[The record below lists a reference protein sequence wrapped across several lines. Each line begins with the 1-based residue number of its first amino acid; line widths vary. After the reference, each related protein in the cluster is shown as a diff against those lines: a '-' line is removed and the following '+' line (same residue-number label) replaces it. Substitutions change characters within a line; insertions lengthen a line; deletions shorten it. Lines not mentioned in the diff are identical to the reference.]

1 MVPCLHNGNINTKRK
16 LRAWRDQKCIPLVGA
31 ITPLTCAGRQSTPS
45 RGRRF
50 GPRTE
55 SCLNW
60 DGPIAMVPCLRQG
73 NIYTK
78 RKLRA
83 WRDQKCIPL
92 VGAITPLT
100 CTGRQNTPSRG
111 RRLGPRTESCLNW
124 EGPVA
129 VVPCLHQGN
138 IYTKRKLR
146 TGMERLEMYFAS
158 RCNNPTYLCG
168 PSKYPVSRGVVWTKN
183 GKLPKLGR
191 TYRHGTVFAPRK
203 YLYQKKATGM
213 ERPEMYSASMCNNPT
228 YLCGPSKYTVS
239 REAV

>member
-1 MVPCLHNGNINTKRK
+1 MYSNSRCNNPTYL
-16 LRAWRDQKCIPLVGA
+16 
-31 ITPLTCAGRQSTPS
+31 AGRQTTPS
-45 RGRRF
+45 RVRRF

-60 DGPIAMVPCLRQG
+60 DGPIAMVPCLYQG

-100 CTGRQNTPSRG
+100 CTGHQNTPSRA
-111 RRLGPRTESCLNW
+111 RRFGPRTKSCVNW
-124 EGPVA
+124 DAPITMI
-129 VVPCLHQGN
+129 PCLHQGN
-138 IYTKRKLR
+138 IYIKRKLR
-146 TGMERLEMYFAS
+146 AWRDQKCIPLVDVLTPLTCAD
-158 RCNNPTYLCG
+158 CQNT
-168 PSKYPVSRGVVWTKN
+168 PSQGRRYSAQN

-203 YLYQKKATGM
+203 Y
-213 ERPEMYSASMCNNPT
+213 
-228 YLCGPSKYTVS
+228 
-239 REAV
+239 